1 MLICFWDQ
9 DKVSTFRVIQSPYPY
24 HTLPPNPII
33 TDTTATSSGED
44 FAHLFGTGFRNVDE
58 LVRWSLFVLI
68 LLKAVLFAFFFVR
81 QPNIPNFPSPFE
93 PSAAMLKFTFFQVF
107 VTSFIPS
114 TYVYEY
120 WLSVYD
126 SYPSSRFHFSSLY
139 AKQTSGPIY
148 EFVTSS
154 DKSVIVTLHSF
165 FV

>member
-24 HTLPPNPII
+24 HTNPYPII

-44 FAHLFGTGFRNVDE
+44 FAHLFGTGFQNVDE

-68 LLKAVLFAFFFVR
+68 LSKAVLFAFFLFAN
-81 QPNIPNFPSPFE
+81 PISPPLPFK

>member
-24 HTLPPNPII
+24 HTNPYPII

-58 LVRWSLFVLI
+58 LRSMKFVRFNPSQSRSVRL
-68 LLKAVLFAFFFVR
+68 FFVR
-81 QPNIPNFPSPFE
+81 QSNIPNFPSPFE